1 MDKKNETNLIILV
14 VEDVQETREG
24 IEKLLLVDGYRIA
37 LARDEQDGIE
47 SARRQRPDL
56 ILVSLAGIPREV
68 ILSARRIRERAA
80 LREEVPVVVFCI
92 DDIAQGDE
100 VAIGENVHLTRPD
113 NFNQLR
119 SLLARL
125 LHRIPKAA

>member
-1 MDKKNETNLIILV
+1 MYMKDNTNLIILV
-14 VEDVQETREG
+14 VEDIQETREG
-24 IEKLLLVDGYRIA
+24 IEKLLLVDGYHIA

-56 ILVSLAGIPREV
+56 ILVSLAGLPREV
-68 ILSARRIRERAA
+68 ILSARRIRERA
-80 LREEVPVVVFCI
+80 EISEDVPVVVFCI
-92 DDIAQGDE
+92 DEIAEGDE
-100 VAIGENVHLTRPD
+100 VAIGKNVYVTRPD